1 MKPIFGRGPSLQL
14 RLFLAVI
21 ISVAAIVA
29 DSRFGV
35 FSHVRVYLSSLVSP
49 LQYIANAPG
58 TLLDTMST
66 QVQTRADLI
75 EQTKQQEQQ
84 LFTLRSRLL
93 KMDQLE
99 HENQRLRELLGSPL
113 RQDEQKMVTQVIS
126 TVNDPYSDQVV
137 IDKGSVNGVYEGQP
151 VISDKG
157 VVGQVV
163 AVAKL
168 TSRVLLICDATHALP
183 IQVLRNDIRVI
194 AAGNGCTDDLQLE
207 HLPANTDIRVGDVLV
222 TSGLGG
228 RFPEGYPVAVVSSV
242 KLDTQRA
249 YTVIQARPTAGLQR
263 LRYLLLLWGADRNG
277 ANPMTPEEVH
287 RVANERLMQMMPQV
301 LPSPDA
307 MGPKLPEPA
316 TGIAQPTPQ
325 QPATGNA
332 ATAPAAPT
340 QPAANR
346 SPQRA
351 TPPQSGAQ
359 PPARAPGGQ

>member
-99 HENQRLRELLGSPL
+99 HENQRLRELLGSPVHKES
-113 RQDEQKMVTQVIS
+113 RKMVAELLSVDSDPFSHQVLI
-126 TVNDPYSDQVV
+126 N
-137 IDKGSVNGVYEGQP
+137 KGALDGVYNGQP
-151 VISDKG
+151 VINDQG
-157 VVGQVV
+157 VVGQVLHV
-163 AVAKL
+163 GST
-168 TSRVLLICDATHALP
+168 TSRVLLITDSSHGIP
-183 IQVLRNDIRVI
+183 VRVLRNDLRAI
-194 AAGNGCTDDLQLE
+194 ASGSGELDKLE
-207 HLPANTDIRVGDVLV
+207 LRNLPRNTDVQVGDLLV

-228 RFPEGYPVAVVSSV
+228 RFPEGYPVATVTRSDYVEGKPFAQIEAKPLV
-242 KLDTQRA
+242 ALD
-249 YTVIQARPTAGLQR
+249 R
-263 LRYLLLLWGADRNG
+263 LRYLLLLWTDKK
-277 ANPMTPEEVH
+277 PEVH
-287 RVANERLMQMMPQV
+287 DKDE
-301 LPSPDA
+301 
-307 MGPKLPEPA
+307 EPA
-316 TGIAQPTPQ
+316 ASASAAG
-325 QPATGNA
+325 AT
-332 ATAPAAPT
+332 
-340 QPAANR
+340 R
-346 SPQRA
+346 
-351 TPPQSGAQ
+351 
-359 PPARAPGGQ
+359 

>member
-99 HENQRLRELLGSPL
+99 HENQRLRELLGSPVHKES
-113 RQDEQKMVTQVIS
+113 RKMVAELLSVDSDPFSHQVLI
-126 TVNDPYSDQVV
+126 N
-137 IDKGSVNGVYEGQP
+137 KGALDGVYNGQP
-151 VISDKG
+151 VINDQG
-157 VVGQVV
+157 VVGQVLHV
-163 AVAKL
+163 GST
-168 TSRVLLICDATHALP
+168 TSRVLLITDSSHGIP
-183 IQVLRNDIRVI
+183 VRVLRNDLRAI
-194 AAGNGCTDDLQLE
+194 ASGSGELDKLE
-207 HLPANTDIRVGDVLV
+207 LRNLPRNTDVQVGDLLV

-228 RFPEGYPVAVVSSV
+228 RFPEGYPVATVTRSDYVEGKPFAQIEAKPLV
-242 KLDTQRA
+242 ALD
-249 YTVIQARPTAGLQR
+249 R
-263 LRYLLLLWGADRNG
+263 LRYLLLLWTDKK
-277 ANPMTPEEVH
+277 PEVH
-287 RVANERLMQMMPQV
+287 DK
-301 LPSPDA
+301 DA
-307 MGPKLPEPA
+307 LEP
-316 TGIAQPTPQ
+316 
-325 QPATGNA
+325 A
-332 ATAPAAPT
+332 ATASAAT
-340 QPAANR
+340 ATSAAG
-346 SPQRA
+346 A
-351 TPPQSGAQ
+351 T
-359 PPARAPGGQ
+359 R

>member
-99 HENQRLRELLGSPL
+99 HENQRLRELLGSPVHKES
-113 RQDEQKMVTQVIS
+113 RKMVAELLSVDSDPFSHQVLI
-126 TVNDPYSDQVV
+126 N
-137 IDKGSVNGVYEGQP
+137 KGALDGVYNGQP
-151 VISDKG
+151 VINDQG
-157 VVGQVV
+157 VVGQVLHV
-163 AVAKL
+163 GST
-168 TSRVLLICDATHALP
+168 TSRVLLITDSSHGIP
-183 IQVLRNDIRVI
+183 VRVLRNDLRAI
-194 AAGNGCTDDLQLE
+194 ASGSGELDKLE
-207 HLPANTDIRVGDVLV
+207 LRNLPRNTDVQVGDLLV

-228 RFPEGYPVAVVSSV
+228 RFPEGYPVATVTRSDYVEGKPFAQIEAKPLV
-242 KLDTQRA
+242 ALD
-249 YTVIQARPTAGLQR
+249 R
-263 LRYLLLLWGADRNG
+263 LRYLLLLWTDKK
-277 ANPMTPEEVH
+277 PEVH
-287 RVANERLMQMMPQV
+287 DDEAMAPVAA
-301 LPSPDA
+301 PS
-307 MGPKLPEPA
+307 
-316 TGIAQPTPQ
+316 
-325 QPATGNA
+325 A
-332 ATAPAAPT
+332 ATATSAAE
-340 QPAANR
+340 
-346 SPQRA
+346 A
-351 TPPQSGAQ
+351 T
-359 PPARAPGGQ
+359 R

>member
-99 HENQRLRELLGSPL
+99 HENQRLRELLGSPVHKES
-113 RQDEQKMVTQVIS
+113 RKMVAELLSVDSDPFSHQVLI
-126 TVNDPYSDQVV
+126 N
-137 IDKGSVNGVYEGQP
+137 KGALDGVYNGQP
-151 VISDKG
+151 VINDQG
-157 VVGQVV
+157 VVGQVLHV
-163 AVAKL
+163 GST
-168 TSRVLLICDATHALP
+168 TSRVLLITDSSHGIP
-183 IQVLRNDIRVI
+183 VRVLRNDLRAI
-194 AAGNGCTDDLQLE
+194 ASGSGELDKLE
-207 HLPANTDIRVGDVLV
+207 LRNLPRNTDVQVGDLLG

-228 RFPEGYPVAVVSSV
+228 RFTEGYPVATVTRSDYVEGKPFAQIEAKPLV
-242 KLDTQRA
+242 ALD
-249 YTVIQARPTAGLQR
+249 R
-263 LRYLLLLWGADRNG
+263 LRYLLLLWTDKK
-277 ANPMTPEEVH
+277 PEVH
-287 RVANERLMQMMPQV
+287 DK
-301 LPSPDA
+301 DA
-307 MGPKLPEPA
+307 LEPA
-316 TGIAQPTPQ
+316 AS
-325 QPATGNA
+325 ASA
-332 ATAPAAPT
+332 ATATSAAG
-340 QPAANR
+340 
-346 SPQRA
+346 A
-351 TPPQSGAQ
+351 T
-359 PPARAPGGQ
+359 R

>member
-99 HENQRLRELLGSPL
+99 HENQRLRELLGSPVHKES
-113 RQDEQKMVTQVIS
+113 RKMVAELLSVDSDPFSHQVLI
-126 TVNDPYSDQVV
+126 N
-137 IDKGSVNGVYEGQP
+137 KGALDGVYNGQP
-151 VISDKG
+151 VINDQG
-157 VVGQVV
+157 VVGQVLHV
-163 AVAKL
+163 GST
-168 TSRVLLICDATHALP
+168 TSRVLLITDSSHGIP
-183 IQVLRNDIRVI
+183 VRVLRNDLRAI
-194 AAGNGCTDDLQLE
+194 ASGSGELDKLE
-207 HLPANTDIRVGDVLV
+207 LRNLPRNTDVQVGDLLV

-228 RFPEGYPVAVVSSV
+228 RFPEGYPVATVTRSDYVEGKPFAQIEAKPLV
-242 KLDTQRA
+242 ALD
-249 YTVIQARPTAGLQR
+249 R
-263 LRYLLLLWGADRNG
+263 LRYLLLLWTDKK
-277 ANPMTPEEVH
+277 PEVH
-287 RVANERLMQMMPQV
+287 DK
-301 LPSPDA
+301 DA
-307 MGPKLPEPA
+307 LEPA
-316 TGIAQPTPQ
+316 AS
-325 QPATGNA
+325 ASA
-332 ATAPAAPT
+332 ATATSAAG
-340 QPAANR
+340 
-346 SPQRA
+346 A
-351 TPPQSGAQ
+351 T
-359 PPARAPGGQ
+359 R

>member
-99 HENQRLRELLGSPL
+99 HENQRLRELLGSPVHKES
-113 RQDEQKMVTQVIS
+113 RKMVAELLSVDSDPFSHQVLI
-126 TVNDPYSDQVV
+126 N
-137 IDKGSVNGVYEGQP
+137 KGALDGVYNGQP
-151 VISDKG
+151 VINDQG
-157 VVGQVV
+157 VVGQVLHV
-163 AVAKL
+163 GST
-168 TSRVLLICDATHALP
+168 TSRVLLITDSSHGIP
-183 IQVLRNDIRVI
+183 VRVLRNDLRAI
-194 AAGNGCTDDLQLE
+194 ASGSGELDKLE
-207 HLPANTDIRVGDVLV
+207 LRNLPRNTDVQVGDLLV

-228 RFPEGYPVAVVSSV
+228 RFPEGYPVATVTRSDYVEGKPFAQIEAKPLV
-242 KLDTQRA
+242 ALD
-249 YTVIQARPTAGLQR
+249 R
-263 LRYLLLLWGADRNG
+263 LRYLLLLWTDKK
-277 ANPMTPEEVH
+277 PEVH
-287 RVANERLMQMMPQV
+287 DK
-301 LPSPDA
+301 DA
-307 MGPKLPEPA
+307 LEPA
-316 TGIAQPTPQ
+316 ASASAAG
-325 QPATGNA
+325 AT
-332 ATAPAAPT
+332 
-340 QPAANR
+340 R
-346 SPQRA
+346 
-351 TPPQSGAQ
+351 
-359 PPARAPGGQ
+359 